1 MFEPAT
7 KAAKNVLAR
16 LESGERTGTVV
27 RPGSEPERAGS
38 SIGERHSP
46 AKAVDPGNGLV
57 VDLAKYAN
65 VPVRHEKNRG
75 RQ

>member
-1 MFEPAT
+1 MFEPADGS
-7 KAAKNVLAR
+7 AKNVLAR
-16 LESGERTGTVV
+16 HESGSRTGTVV
-27 RPGSEPERAGS
+27 RPGSEPEREGS

-46 AKAVDPGNGLV
+46 AKAVDPGNGQV
-57 VDLAKYAN
+57 VDPAKYAN